1 MHAVSIRTGSCRSA
15 LGGFTL
21 LELMVVVSV
30 IGVLALVAMPSYQES
45 VRKAR
50 RADAR
55 LILTDTAQR
64 LERCYGECNS
74 YVSGTCP
81 APCPTLPV
89 TSTDGNY
96 QITTGGGS
104 AIAASAF
111 SLVATPVAGA
121 PQAADATCSSF
132 TLTHLNVRTATGSN
146 APVCWK

>member
-1 MHAVSIRTGSCRSA
+1 MRTVTIHNGGRGFA
-15 LGGFTL
+15 MGGFTL
-21 LELMVVVSV
+21 IELMVVVIV

-55 LILTDTAQR
+55 LVLADTAQR

-74 YVSGTCP
+74 YVSGACP

-89 TSTDGNY
+89 TSTEGNY

-111 SLVATPVAGA
+111 TLVATPVAGA

-146 APVCWK
+146 ASLCWK